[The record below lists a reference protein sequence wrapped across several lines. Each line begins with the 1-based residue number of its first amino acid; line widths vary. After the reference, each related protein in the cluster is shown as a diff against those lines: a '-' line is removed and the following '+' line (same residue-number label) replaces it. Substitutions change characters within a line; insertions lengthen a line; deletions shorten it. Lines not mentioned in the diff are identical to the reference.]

1 MYSYFRKFVATNPHA
16 LKRTLS
22 GIGPKYY
29 KPLRKDWITCGWWGS
44 GVVAGWT
51 LTYIYCNNDYPPPP
65 HPPLFNFI

>member
-1 MYSYFRKFVATNPHA
+1 MYSYLRRFVTTNPHA

-29 KPLRKDWITCGWWGS
+29 KPLRNDGMWCCTWWGS

-51 LTYIYCNNDYPPPP
+51 LSYIYCKDDYPPPP
-65 HPPLFNFI
+65 PLFNFV